1 MIRVVKPEILDSLPE
16 DHPDAI
22 HNRRDIRMF
31 NRIMGNFRWFSR
43 QLRRYLLP
51 GDTILEIGAGAG
63 DLGRHLR
70 RTALNNGVS
79 KLDGLDLCSRPPD
92 WPEGWTWHKCDLRSF
107 ADYDRYSVILAN
119 FVLHQFDEEDLR
131 AIGRT
136 FSTGARLIL
145 TCETARRRLHLHQL
159 RGARLLGINYVSRYD
174 AKVSIEGGFLG
185 AELPRFLGLD
195 PENWECDCEAGFLGH
210 YRMIAKRR

>member
-1 MIRVVKPEILDSLPE
+1 MIRIVKPEILDSLPE

-43 QLRRYLLP
+43 QLRRHLLP
-51 GDTILEIGAGAG
+51 GDTILEIGAGTG

-70 RTALNNGVS
+70 RTTPDNWVS
-79 KLDGLDLCSRPPD
+79 KLDGLDLCSRPSD
-92 WPEGWTWHKCDLRSF
+92 WPESCIWHKCDLRSF
-107 ADYDRYSVILAN
+107 AEYDRYTVILAN
-119 FVLHQFDEEDLR
+119 LVLHQFDEEELR
-131 AIGRT
+131 AIGRI
-136 FSTGARLIL
+136 FSTGARLVL
-145 TCETARRRLHLHQL
+145 TSETARRRLHIHQL
-159 RGARLLGINYVSRYD
+159 RGAFLLGINYVSRHD

-185 AELPRFLGLD
+185 DELPGFLGLD
-195 PENWECDCEAGFLGH
+195 PENWDCDCETGFLGQ